1 MKRLIL
7 LAAFLLQT
15 GIATA
20 QIRASTVDRP
30 CEASRRDVARNGAI
44 VLGTGG
50 YTYDRFVAD
59 RRFCERDEFTEPAF
73 VPSRDSQS
81 CFIGYRCR
89 TSNPLWDR

>member
-7 LAAFLLQT
+7 LVCLLLQA
-15 GIATA
+15 GVATA
-20 QIRASTVDRP
+20 QIRASSVDRP
-30 CEASRRDVARNGAI
+30 CAASRQDVARNGAI

-73 VPSRDSQS
+73 VPSRDTQA
-81 CFIGYRCR
+81 CFVGYRCR
-89 TSNPLWDR
+89 SSSPLWDR

>member
-7 LAAFLLQT
+7 LAAFLLAP
-15 GIATA
+15 GIAAA

-30 CEASRRDVARNGAI
+30 CAASRQDVARNGAI